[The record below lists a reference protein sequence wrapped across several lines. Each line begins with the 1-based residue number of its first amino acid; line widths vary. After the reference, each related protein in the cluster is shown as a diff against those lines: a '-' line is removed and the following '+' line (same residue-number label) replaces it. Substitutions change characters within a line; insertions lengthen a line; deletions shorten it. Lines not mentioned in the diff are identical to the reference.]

1 MDFRIILL
9 WMFAV
14 IAQSYAQQ
22 CVLKYDPECC
32 KYNIFCK
39 DFLNID
45 RRWDNFQHNIY
56 GQSPDQ
62 PINTEEC
69 SKTINYMGYHIDRIF
84 LTYKVTQSEQSLLPT
99 IVPESSPWNRRRDDG
114 VLDVI
119 YSLDLSDNNYQIT
132 PVLKTMQNLV
142 TVNLSRNQISTASLS
157 NSNALQA
164 LTEIDLSFNRISN
177 ITVSSYQTPY
187 TKIKTLNMSHNY
199 LVKIPDA
206 VFDKIDDLQTLDLSH
221 NYIEGFSP
229 FTFEGTRSLVHLNL
243 SHNRLTDINSSLFRF
258 SELKTLSLS
267 GNRIK
272 EVKITDFEKLNNLE
286 YLDLSSNSIKTINYN
301 VFHNMVL
308 LQKLDLSNNV
318 LENLNKDAFENLQS
332 LTSIDLSRNKLRQL
346 PKDLFKNRSIYNFSV
361 SDNFIEG
368 SLTKGTFEGVNVS
381 TLDLSFQELATVED
395 YAFNQMVRLETLALN
410 NNGIYL
416 LSNMCFR
423 TLTNL
428 LSLDLSFNKISS
440 IDFDKTDLIRL
451 DSLFLRNNRLVQIK
465 HENFQH
471 LTSLQ
476 FLDLSGNSI
485 SQLEANSFK
494 SLRSLINLKI
504 SANPFTGTLKTGTFD
519 GLVSLPSLDISRNL
533 LTTIQNAS
541 FNDMTELK
549 NLNMSRSKIKELQFN
564 VFVNTGYVETLDL
577 SFNELDNFCVNL
589 TELVGLSI
597 LLLNNNLIKT
607 ISSTSLHGLSRLTEI
622 NLAYN
627 SMENIQNDSFKSLI
641 DLRNLDL
648 SYNEKLKFTEDLIN
662 NTENLNTLNL
672 SGIKTNIN
680 FTRSKDSNIQVVF
693 ISDAGLSNITKLN
706 LSTLTHLDR
715 LSLRN
720 NSVTRLE
727 IGALSGINKLTYLDL
742 SYNKLSYIQPGAFK
756 DNEVLFHLNI
766 SHNCLSVVGYG
777 IFRGLIYLNTLDM
790 SFNSI
795 KELQSERF
803 YEVKSLTQLI
813 VDHNKIESI
822 NVEEFAGTSLS
833 KLSIGENPLPC
844 RLLVRLKK
852 RGVPFEITAIKL
864 DEHTGENID
873 GVTCNKEV
881 ERSIFEPTVKFDNSS
896 EKNEILIDM
905 RNILYNISNK
915 SVPQNDNSK
924 YFDNITSVIE
934 KSNKINNENLSKL
947 ANLTFK
953 VIELDTDTNI
963 LLKKIL
969 HSLQDNVEKNIVA
982 PTTTAPIL
990 HVNSSI
996 EFIPYI
1002 DNVKKLLEKTIADEK
1017 QNILNEMERKL
1028 SLVTHSTESIGITAS
1043 PGTEK
1048 LVSNNEGT
1056 NSIFTE
1062 TCVALILIILVCFI
1076 LYKFYKSRMFV
1087 RSRMSYSTRELPGA
1101 MDNSTL

>member
-1 MDFRIILL
+1 
-9 WMFAV
+9 MFAV
-14 IAQSYAQQ
+14 VTRNYAQN
-22 CVLKYDPECC
+22 CDVDYNSEYCR
-32 KYNIFCK
+32 YNIYCS
-39 DFLNID
+39 DFLSID
-45 RRWDNFQHNIY
+45 RGWDSFQHNRY
-56 GQSPDQ
+56 YHSPEQ
-62 PINTEEC
+62 PINREEC
-69 SKTINYMGYHIDRIF
+69 SQTINYAGYQIDRIF
-84 LTYKVTQSEQSLLPT
+84 LKYKENEHSLLPST
-99 IVPESSPWNRRRDDG
+99 VPKFNNWNRDHSNIRAI
-114 VLDVI
+114 I
-119 YSLDLSDNNYQIT
+119 YSLDLSDNNYQLT
-132 PVLKTMQNLV
+132 PVLEGMENLV
-142 TVNLSRNQISTASLS
+142 KVDLSRNQISTAPLS
-157 NSNALQA
+157 NINELEA
-164 LTEIDLSFNRISN
+164 LTEIDFSFNRISN
-177 ITVSSYQTPY
+177 ITVSSYQKPY
-187 TKIKTLNMSHNY
+187 TNLKTIDLSHNY

-221 NYIEGFSP
+221 NYIEGFSS
-229 FTFEGTRSLVHLNL
+229 FTFEGTRSLVHLNV

-258 SELKTLSLS
+258 SELKTLILS
-267 GNRIK
+267 HNRIK
-272 EVKITDFEKLNNLE
+272 ELKMSDFEKLYNLE
-286 YLDLSSNSIKTINYN
+286 YLDLSSNSIKTIDYN
-301 VFHNMVL
+301 VFRDMIL
-308 LQKLDLSNNV
+308 LEKLDLSNNV
-318 LENLNKDAFENLQS
+318 LENLNKVAFENLQS
-332 LTSIDLSRNKLRQL
+332 LTSIDLSQNKLRQL
-346 PKDLFKNRSIYNFSV
+346 PKDLFKNRSIDKFSV

-395 YAFNQMVRLETLALN
+395 YAFNQMIRLETLALN
-410 NNGIYL
+410 NNRIYS

-423 TLTNL
+423 TLTSL
-428 LSLDLSFNKISS
+428 LSLDLSNNQISS
-440 IDFDKTDLIRL
+440 IDFDKTDFVSL

-471 LTSLQ
+471 LISLQ

-494 SLRSLINLKI
+494 SLRSLINLKF
-504 SANPFTGTLKTGTFD
+504 SANPLSGTLKTGTFD

-549 NLNMSRSKIKELQFN
+549 SLNMSRSKIKELQFN

-597 LLLNNNLIKT
+597 LLLNNNFIKT
-607 ISSTSLHGLSRLTEI
+607 ISSASLHGLSRLTEI

-627 SMENIQNDSFKSLI
+627 SMENIPNDSFQSLI

-648 SYNEKLKFTEDLIN
+648 SYNEELKFTEDLIN
-662 NTENLNTLNL
+662 NTKNLDTLNL
-672 SGIKTNIN
+672 SGIQTKVS
-680 FTRSKDSNIQVVF
+680 FARSQDSNIRVVSL
-693 ISDAGLSNITKLN
+693 SDAGISNITKLN
-706 LSTLTHLDR
+706 LSTLTHLDN
-715 LSLRN
+715 LTLRN
-720 NSVTRLE
+720 NSVPRLD
-727 IGALSGINKLTYLDL
+727 IGALSGMNKLTYLDL
-742 SYNKLSYIQPGAFK
+742 SYNKISYIQPGAFK
-756 DNEVLFHLNI
+756 DTAILLHLNI
-766 SHNCLSVVGYG
+766 SHNYLSAVGYG

-795 KELQSERF
+795 KDLQSERF

-833 KLSIGENPLPC
+833 KLSIGENPLSC
-844 RLLVRLKK
+844 RLLVRLKN
-852 RGVPFEITAIKL
+852 RGVPFVITAIKL
-864 DEHTGENID
+864 DEHTGENVD

-881 ERSIFEPTVKFDNSS
+881 ERSKFEPTVKFDNSS
-896 EKNEILIDM
+896 DKNEILIDM
-905 RNILYNISNK
+905 RNILYNISSK

-934 KSNKINNENLSKL
+934 KTNMINNENLLKL

-953 VIELDTDTNI
+953 VIELDNNTNI

-969 HSLQDNVEKNIVA
+969 DSLQDNVEKNTVA
-982 PTTTAPIL
+982 PTTSAPIL
-990 HVNSSI
+990 SVNSSI

-1002 DNVKKLLEKTIADEK
+1002 NNVKKQLEKTIADEK
-1017 QNILNEMERKL
+1017 QTILNELERKL
-1028 SLVTHSTESIGITAS
+1028 SLVAHQTESITAS

>member
-1 MDFRIILL
+1 MNEAG
-9 WMFAV
+9 MFAV
-14 IAQSYAQQ
+14 INQCYAQN
-22 CVLKYDPECC
+22 CDTKYDSENCR
-32 KYNIFCK
+32 YNIYCTNTF
-39 DFLNID
+39 NID

-56 GQSPDQ
+56 GQRQ
-62 PINTEEC
+62 GQINSEEC
-69 SKTINYMGYHIDRIF
+69 SKYITYMGYHIDRIF
-84 LTYKVTQSEQSLLPT
+84 LTYKATLDDTSLLPRV
-99 IVPESSPWNRRRDDG
+99 VPESSPWNRRRDD
-114 VLDVI
+114 VWDII
-119 YSLDLSDNNYQIT
+119 YNLDLSDNNYEIA
-132 PVLKTMQNLV
+132 PIFKNMQNLV
-142 TVNLSRNQISTASLS
+142 KVDLSRNQISKASLS
-157 NSNALQA
+157 NANELQA
-164 LTEIDLSFNRISN
+164 LTDIDLSFNRISN
-177 ITVSSYQTPY
+177 ITVDSYEIPY
-187 TKIKTLNMSHNY
+187 TKLKKINISHNY

-206 VFDKIDDLQTLDLSH
+206 IFDKIDDLQTLDLSH

-229 FTFEGTRSLVHLNL
+229 FTFEGTRSLLHLNL

-258 SELKTLSLS
+258 TELKTLTLS

-272 EVKITDFEKLNNLE
+272 ELKISDFEKLTKLE
-286 YLDLSSNSIKTINYN
+286 YLDLSSNSIKTIDYD
-301 VFHNMVL
+301 VFRNMAL
-308 LQKLDLSNNV
+308 LANLDLSNNV
-318 LENLNKDAFENLQS
+318 LENLNQDSFENLQS

-395 YAFNQMVRLETLALN
+395 YAFNQMVKLETLMLN
-410 NNGIYL
+410 NNGIYS
-416 LSNMCFR
+416 LSNLCFR

-428 LSLDLSFNKISS
+428 LSLDLSNNKISS
-440 IDFDKTDLIRL
+440 IDFDKTDLTLL
-451 DSLFLRNNRLVQIK
+451 DSLFLKNNRLVQIK

-471 LTSLQ
+471 LISLQ

-485 SQLEANSFK
+485 SQLDSNSFK

-504 SANPFTGTLKTGTFD
+504 SANPLSGTLKTGTFD

-549 NLNMSRSKIKELQFN
+549 SLNMSRSKIKELEFN

-577 SFNELDNFCVNL
+577 SFNELEKFCVNL

-607 ISSTSLHGLSRLTEI
+607 ISSSSFHGLSRLTEI

-648 SYNEKLKFTEDLIN
+648 SYNEQLIFIESLIN
-662 NTENLNTLNL
+662 NTENLNSLDL
-672 SGIKTNIN
+672 SGVKTNIN
-680 FTRSKDSNIQVVF
+680 FSLSKDSTIQIVS
-693 ISDAGLSNITKLN
+693 ISDAGLNNITNLN
-706 LSTLTHLDR
+706 LSTLTQLNHLT
-715 LSLRN
+715 LRN
-720 NSVTRLE
+720 NSLTRLE
-727 IGALSGINKLTYLDL
+727 IGALTDIKKLTYLDL
-742 SYNKLSYIQPGAFK
+742 SFNKISYIQPGAFK
-756 DNEVLFHLNI
+756 DNEMLFYLNM

-795 KELQSERF
+795 KDLQSERF

-833 KLSIGENPLPC
+833 KLSIGENPLSC

-873 GVTCNKEV
+873 GVTCNKEIG
-881 ERSIFEPTVKFDNSS
+881 RPTFEPTVKFDNSS
-896 EKNEILIDM
+896 EKNEVLIDI
-905 RNILYNISNK
+905 RNVLYNISNK
-915 SVPQNDNSK
+915 SVPQNDNGK
-924 YFDNITSVIE
+924 YFDNITNVIE
-934 KSNKINNENLSKL
+934 KSNKINNDNLSKL

-953 VIELDTDTNI
+953 VIELDNNTNI
-963 LLKKIL
+963 LLNKIL
-969 HSLQDNVEKNIVA
+969 NSLQENVDKNSDTLA
-982 PTTTAPIL
+982 TTAPIL
-990 HVNSSI
+990 NVNSTI

-1002 DNVKKLLEKTIADEK
+1002 DKVKKQLEKTIADEK
-1017 QNILNEMERKL
+1017 QNILNELERKL
-1028 SLVTHSTESIGITAS
+1028 SLSVYHTESITKS

-1048 LVSNNEGT
+1048 LVSNNEGAQ
-1056 NSIFTE
+1056 SIFTE
-1062 TCVALILIILVCFI
+1062 TCVALILLILVCFI